1 MQLCRHEKR
10 MTSVILFSWR
20 RKREHALFGRIFNY
34 GDVRVDAA
42 GKWDIDSNGIK
53 NPKGLKAYL
62 EQHTVKSENAV
73 KMING

>member
-1 MQLCRHEKR
+1 M
-10 MTSVILFSWR
+10 R

-42 GKWDIDSNGIK
+42 GKWDIDSNSIK
-53 NPKGLKAYL
+53 NPKGLKENL
-62 EQHTVKSENAV
+62 EQYTVKSDNVV